1 MKRERESEREG
12 LSLRVT
18 RVSSSK
24 PNVTPDVDHSDRCIL
39 LHEEWQQLIDRRVRG
54 GHRCAMGYAVVF
66 SHSPVMTP
74 HDSAASKCATSANAT
89 HSSLHS
95 NIATWKGKQDSNDR
109 QWALHHPSL
118 QG

>member
-12 LSLRVT
+12 VSLRVT

-74 HDSAASKCATSANAT
+74 HDSAASKVRNIGQCDTLLTAQQ
-89 HSSLHS
+89 HS
-95 NIATWKGKQDSNDR
+95 NMERKAR
-109 QWALHHPSL
+109 
-118 QG
+118 